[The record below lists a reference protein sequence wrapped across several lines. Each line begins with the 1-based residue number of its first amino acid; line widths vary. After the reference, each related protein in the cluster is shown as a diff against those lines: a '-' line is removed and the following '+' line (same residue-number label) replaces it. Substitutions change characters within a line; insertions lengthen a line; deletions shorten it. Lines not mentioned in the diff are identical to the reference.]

1 MCNHSNYF
9 FLVPKWGGMEWERVE
24 RRGER
29 ERGEEKEKT
38 TVLNE
43 SLPLPFQGL
52 ADSKQLHDQ

>member
-1 MCNHSNYF
+1 MRKSG
-9 FLVPKWGGMEWERVE
+9 KE
-24 RRGER
+24 RRER
-29 ERGEEKEKT
+29 EERKREKKEKN